1 MSDATAD
8 DTGEGGRGR
17 GSRRVLLAGVLAA
30 LVFGAGG
37 FAASYGG
44 FVTLP
49 GSGESHAPDPDIGR
63 TDFVPVGTIVISMG
77 SGGRHLRFGAELEV
91 VPREAAEVARLMPR
105 VRDVLNGYLRAVE
118 PGVFDRAE
126 ALTLLRAQML
136 RRVQMVLGGTA
147 VRDLLVTEFVF
158 D

>member
-8 DTGEGGRGR
+8 ETVGGDRR
-17 GSRRVLLAGVLAA
+17 QGSRKVLLAGVLAA
-30 LVFGAGG
+30 FVFGAGG

-49 GSGESHAPDPDIGR
+49 GSGDSPAAAPDSVR
-63 TDFVPVGTIVISMG
+63 TDFVPVGTIVVSTG
-77 SGGRHLRFGAELEV
+77 ANGRHLRFSAELEV
-91 VPREAAEVARLMPR
+91 AQGEAAEVARLMPR

-118 PGVFDRAE
+118 PAVLDRAE
-126 ALTLLRAQML
+126 ALTILRAQML
-136 RRVQMVLGGTA
+136 RRVQMVLGGAA